1 MGVDRGRAKYLD
13 GNMPRTT
20 PRQRSRQSS
29 EAQLALT
36 ARVLKG
42 LNKSIDEQIELARD
56 IEVEHAIA
64 LLESGKAK
72 LIDHDEMMR
81 QAKKR
86 IG

>member
-1 MGVDRGRAKYLD
+1 
-13 GNMPRTT
+13 MPKTS
-20 PRQRSRQSS
+20 PRQHSRESYA
-29 EAQLALT
+29 AQVALT

-42 LNKSIDEQIELARD
+42 LNKSIDEQINLARD

-81 QAKKR
+81 QARKR
-86 IG
+86 LA